1 MLEKP
6 QVLKLALALELVLES
21 GSGMIL
27 KYSELDLLLNL
38 LSIHLQ

>member
-6 QVLKLALALELVLES
+6 QVLKLGLALELVLES
-21 GSGMIL
+21 GSVLIL
-27 KYSELDLLLNL
+27 KYSERDLLLNL

>member
-1 MLEKP
+1 VLEKP

-21 GSGMIL
+21 GSIL

-38 LSIHLQ
+38 LTIHLQ